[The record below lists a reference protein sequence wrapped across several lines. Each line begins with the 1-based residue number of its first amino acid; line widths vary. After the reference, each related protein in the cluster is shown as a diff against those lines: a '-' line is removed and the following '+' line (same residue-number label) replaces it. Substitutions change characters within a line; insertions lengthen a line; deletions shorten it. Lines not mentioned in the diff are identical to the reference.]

1 MLLFHIWK
9 GGERQTAR
17 GQKMRC
23 EQDSNLRRESPLD
36 FKSNALTTR
45 PSQLDAQGVLH
56 RLGARRMPLVNG
68 LVPSRFLTLTAHLV
82 IVITIFW
89 SRENNVRASLPLQC
103 TQQEYEKQDTEM
115 VVALSV
121 TLGLFAV
128 ELAGF
133 LSGVSMFNNLQSLLS
148 TGAHASAVIAL
159 LFFLFEQ
166 WDGSQYWWIFA
177 FCSALPAAVEVLLFI
192 SVFGLKKKPL

>member
-1 MLLFHIWK
+1 
-9 GGERQTAR
+9 
-17 GQKMRC
+17 
-23 EQDSNLRRESPLD
+23 
-36 FKSNALTTR
+36 
-45 PSQLDAQGVLH
+45 
-56 RLGARRMPLVNG
+56 MPLVSG
-68 LVPSRFLTLTAHLV
+68 LVPSRFLVLTAHLV

-103 TQQEYEKQDTEM
+103 TPEEYARRDTEM

-121 TLGLFAV
+121 TLGLFVV

-133 LSGVSMFNNLQSLLS
+133 LSGVSMFNNVQSLLS
-148 TGAHASAVIAL
+148 TLAHASAGVTL

-166 WDGSQYWWIFA
+166 WDGSLYWWIFA
-177 FCSALPAAVEVLLFI
+177 FCSALPAVVEIFLFI